1 MSSQQVNVRVPDVL
15 VGRLRSRANEDGVS
29 VAQVVIAACRQ
40 YVAAASNEADV
51 IAILQRNE
59 GSKPLCVG
67 HYEDWAIVQA
77 ARASERKTI
86 VQDAVSTPA
95 PTTKTPIAMVTADG
109 VCSTLWNYTDQVKG
123 IPVIH
128 DASPICGKMWW
139 EDGERY
145 ECLMERGHLDR
156 AHGVRGMVRRVEQ

>member
-40 YVAAASNEADV
+40 YVDAASNEADV

-95 PTTKTPIAMVTADG
+95 PTAKTPIAMVTADG
-109 VCSTLWNYTDQVKG
+109 
-123 IPVIH
+123 VIH

-145 ECLMERGHLDR
+145 ECLMEQGHLDR